1 MLRPYETEEAMSDVK
16 APSKGKVI
24 ATWILSGLIAL
35 VMLMAGVSKLRG
47 TEEQVKGFAAM
58 GYPLWF
64 LYAIGVVEVVGA
76 ILLLVPRTAALGV
89 LLLGATMV
97 GAVVSL
103 LKIGDAGHAPIPLVF
118 LLVIALIGWLR
129 ADAFRKLLGK

>member
-1 MLRPYETEEAMSDVK
+1 MSEVS

-47 TEEQVKGFAAM
+47 AEEQVKGFAAM
-58 GYPLWF
+58 GYPTWF
-64 LYAIGVVEVVGA
+64 LYVTGVIEVVGA
-76 ILLLVPRTAALGV
+76 ILLFIPKTAVFGV

-97 GAVVSL
+97 GAVISL
-103 LKIGDAGHAPIPLVF
+103 LKMGDVGHAPIPFVF
-118 LLVIALIGWLR
+118 LVVIGIIGWLR
-129 ADAFRKLLGK
+129 ADSFRKLLGK

>member
-1 MLRPYETEEAMSDVK
+1 MSNVN

-24 ATWILSGLIAL
+24 ASWVLSGLIAL
-35 VMLMAGVSKLRG
+35 VMIMAGVSKLKG
-47 TEEQVKGFAAM
+47 TEEQVKGFASL
-58 GYPLWF
+58 GYPTWF
-64 LYAIGVVEVVGA
+64 LYTTGVIEVVGA
-76 ILLLVPRTAALGV
+76 ILLLIPKTAVFGV

-103 LKIGDAGHAPIPLVF
+103 LKIGDVGHAPVPLAF

-129 ADAFRKLLGK
+129 ADSFRKLLGK

>member
-1 MLRPYETEEAMSDVK
+1 MDATSEVNV
-16 APSKGKVI
+16 PSKAKVI

-35 VMLMAGVSKLRG
+35 AMIMAGGSKLSG
-47 TEEQVKGFAAM
+47 AEEQVKGFAAM
-58 GYPLWF
+58 GYPVWF
-64 LYAIGVVEVVGA
+64 LYATGIIEVVGG
-76 ILLLVPRTAALGV
+76 ILLLIPKTAVFGV

-103 LKIGDAGHAPIPLVF
+103 LKMGDVAHAPIPFVF

-129 ADAFRKLLGK
+129 IDSFRKLLGK

>member
-1 MLRPYETEEAMSDVK
+1 MDAASAVNV
-16 APSKGKVI
+16 PSKGKVI

-35 VMLMAGVSKLRG
+35 MMIWAGGMKLTG
-47 TEEQVKGFAAM
+47 SEEQIKNFAAL
-58 GYPLWF
+58 GYPAWF
-64 LYAIGVVEVVGA
+64 LYVTGIIEVVGG
-76 ILLLVPRTAALGV
+76 ILLLIPKTAVFGV

-103 LKIGDAGHAPIPLVF
+103 LRIGDMAHAPFPFVF

-129 ADAFRKLLGK
+129 IDSFRKLLGK